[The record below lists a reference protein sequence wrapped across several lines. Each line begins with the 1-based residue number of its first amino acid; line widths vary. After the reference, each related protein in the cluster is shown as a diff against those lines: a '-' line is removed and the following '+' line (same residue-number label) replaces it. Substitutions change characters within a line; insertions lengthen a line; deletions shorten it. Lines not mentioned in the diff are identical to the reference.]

1 MEKLK
6 NFFYHLFIPNEKNN
20 FKAKSLHIDFL
31 SVYLIIAVVLTFS
44 FKKLNLTNVLGFAT
58 DITIEKLFQLT
69 NQERQKKGL
78 NLLNYNEKLSQA
90 AYQKAQDMFAKNYW
104 AHFSPDG
111 KTPWEFILNS
121 DYQYEYAGE
130 NLAKNFLF
138 SDGVVSAWMNSPSHR
153 DNILKKEYTDV
164 GFAIVNG
171 ILNGEE
177 TTLVVQMFGTPLSN
191 SLVLQNNQNHQTNFK
206 LEFNNNSKTIPQEK
220 SENKPIVLSEKTK
233 KNYFNLPKI
242 VFNTETVFFIFLI
255 LSLLIDIYFAEKLQ
269 IVRFESKN
277 LAHFIFI
284 IFILIGLIIIS
295 KGAII

>member
-20 FKAKSLHIDFL
+20 FKAKSIHLDFL
-31 SVYLIIAVVLTFS
+31 SIYLIFAIILTFS
-44 FKKLNLTNVLGFAT
+44 FKQLNFTNVLGFAT
-58 DITIEKLFQLT
+58 DITIEKLYQLT
-69 NQERQKKGL
+69 NKERQKHGL
-78 NLLNYNEKLSQA
+78 NSLNYNEKLSQA

-111 KTPWEFILNS
+111 KTPWEFILNNG
-121 DYQYEYAGE
+121 YQYEYAGE

-171 ILNGEE
+171 VLNGEE
-177 TTLVVQMFGTPLSN
+177 TTLVVQMFGTPLN
-191 SLVLQNNQNHQTNFK
+191 SSLTKQTNQNTQTHSNQ
-206 LEFNNNSKTIPQEK
+206 EFNNVKNISQETIAK
-220 SENKPIVLSEKTK
+220 KPVVLSEKTR
-233 KNYFNLPKI
+233 KNYLDIPKI
-242 VFNTETVFFIFLI
+242 TFNTETVFFVFLI
-255 LSLLIDIYFAEKLQ
+255 ISFLLDIYFAEKFQ
-269 IVRFESKN
+269 IIRFESKN

-284 IFILIGLIIIS
+284 FFIVLGLLIIT